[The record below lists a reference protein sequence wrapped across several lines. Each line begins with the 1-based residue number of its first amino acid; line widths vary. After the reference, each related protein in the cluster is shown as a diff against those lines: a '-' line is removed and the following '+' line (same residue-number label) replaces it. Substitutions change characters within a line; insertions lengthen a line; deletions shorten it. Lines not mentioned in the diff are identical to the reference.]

1 MRRRTL
7 RFSAAGVFRL
17 AALAAAGAVAAS
29 CHEPLDTARQAPPKA
44 TLGDDVFG
52 VLCDRVGASSLYE
65 DHLGASYQR
74 VCHYYESDGAFRYD
88 DKVDLS
94 LLPPVRGERA
104 EEARRL
110 GVAKV
115 ETMARWRSDL
125 IRAVNAA
132 VPDIEIES
140 RAPGEGGTIRLHDA
154 FLEMSHALAPLYETN
169 PFDPEG
175 PAVVPASTRAL
186 GRLTE
191 ALGGS
196 EEATGKLAQIGERR
210 GYRPA
215 NVALGAARAA
225 LEYPDLRAM
234 TRASLEVLGPG
245 GAGAPA
251 LQALLAAGKGELR
264 AMEPDT
270 SREAPLVVAQ
280 ATAQPSR
287 PRTLIE
293 LAGAVALAEDPRFA
307 ASDGA
312 PPRPVVRR
320 DRRGFALVARVA
332 DSLPAPFADE
342 DGDGLADV
350 DTFGRFVGT
359 SGAPAEVDPPFAIP
373 GVTALAEGVDPFAP
387 LSPDLYEYIDTS
399 RTLAA
404 AALRSVVPL
413 VDATRYVGEGDAEP
427 WKTEHE
433 GLMYTLAGAYL
444 LYGDRE
450 EATYDFARGAV
461 EPPGTACAGCL
472 PYRRFRGEDSPLAD
486 LAHALGQVLA
496 DRESDVLLVTLI
508 DLLENH
514 EADLARMMGSALRI
528 RDVARE
534 HDRLAAEG
542 KEAPAQIAE
551 GAPLWDELAAV
562 LGRIAD
568 QPGLVAR
575 LLEAFD
581 AEALLTPRGGAR
593 HLGDAIATLAT
604 TRDQFAY
611 DPENLNG
618 PAINLTVEPPAP
630 ADPRTPVDQ
639 KKPKIGDNRSAMER
653 LIHLIHDTA
662 GVRQCN
668 KQDAELIAFGVTI
681 PLLTYDECEL
691 FQIDNLAAFY
701 LDSLLPEDHDKRAE
715 LDVKPTAIGLL
726 VTDGVLEDS
735 SGITGLTS
743 HPTPSALSR
752 LIYFGADSERFSG
765 DLLDLDPLRALDNE
779 RTNEFISGSL
789 EPAGTNLCPKNGKG
803 VNECTSPEGLIR
815 VRHPGTTFLLER
827 LGLGAYLGP
836 LVEPFADVAPDT
848 TGEELLVDLLST
860 LYRHWPGKE
869 HGPECGK
876 SGTPQ
881 TNPAYCSEAGGN
893 SYEPLLADALQADD
907 VMESTVAFS
916 QMLAD
921 ASAKIPV
928 QRGPGAGQVTWTK
941 AQVIE
946 KLARIFF
953 STRYATSVGLVDRW
967 GKKTATW
974 ADGRT
979 QDQLTVFTL
988 LADALNRIDARF
1000 AQSTTPDAATR
1011 KGQWDRATGEL
1022 VDALLAVEGEG
1033 DQTRFKNRAIPTI
1046 GAAVLRV
1053 LREQL
1058 NAHCPDR
1065 ESTAKCPWARKELG
1079 AKVVDLVSHPLFAG
1093 LVDVAESV
1101 RAHEP
1106 ARRELEKFLT
1116 YLLDAEDAGGDGEVF
1131 QALLATVIDGVQVLA
1146 DDETLAPIL
1155 KAGAVALAPEGDPD
1169 GPGAAD
1175 TGLSVLKALGEDQ
1188 FDEHHVMDHVLPG
1201 LVAPMADGRAPIQVF
1216 LEAIADVNRVDAAS
1230 AEPLSA
1236 EDYRQVLRSTRDF
1249 LLDETRGLEQI
1260 YAILTKRPHE

>member
-17 AALAAAGAVAAS
+17 AALAAAGAVAGS

-74 VCHYYESDGAFRYD
+74 VCHYYEGEGGFRYD
-88 DKVDLS
+88 DKVDVS
-94 LLPPVRGERA
+94 LLPPVAGERA
-104 EEARRL
+104 EQARRL
-110 GVAKV
+110 GVAKI
-115 ETMARWRSDL
+115 EAMARWRSDL
-125 IRAVNAA
+125 VRAVNAA
-132 VPDIEIES
+132 VPDIEIENV
-140 RAPGEGGTIRLHDA
+140 AAGEGGGTIRLHDA
-154 FLEMSHALAPLYETN
+154 FLDLSHALAPLYETN

-196 EEATGKLAQIGERR
+196 EEVTGKLAQIGERR

-251 LQALLAAGKGELR
+251 FQALLAAGKGELR
-264 AMEPDT
+264 ALDPEA

-307 ASDGA
+307 ASDSS
-312 PPRPVVRR
+312 PPRLVVRR
-320 DRRGFALVARVA
+320 DRRGFAIVAGGV
-332 DSLPAPFADE
+332 PAPFADE
-342 DGDGLADV
+342 DGDSLADV

-359 SGAPAEVDPPFAIP
+359 SGAPVEVDPPFAIP

-387 LSPDLYEYIDTS
+387 LSPDVYEYIDTS

-413 VDATRYVGEGDAEP
+413 VDATRYVGEGDPEP

-461 EPPGTACAGCL
+461 EPPGATCAGCL

-496 DRESDVLLVTLI
+496 DRESDVLLSTLI

-514 EADLARMMGSALRI
+514 EADLARMMGATLRI
-528 RDVARE
+528 RDIARE

-542 KEAPAQIAE
+542 KEARAQIADE
-551 GAPLWDELAAV
+551 APLWDELAAV
-562 LGRIAD
+562 LGRVVD
-568 QPGLVAR
+568 QPGLVTR

-581 AEALLTPRGGAR
+581 AEALLTPRGGSR
-593 HLGDAIATLAT
+593 HLGDAIATIAT
-604 TRDQFAY
+604 TRDQLAY
-611 DPENLNG
+611 NPEDLNG
-618 PAINLTVEPPAP
+618 PAINLTVGAP
-630 ADPRTPVDQ
+630 STADPRTPVDQ

-653 LIHLIHDTA
+653 LMHLIHDTA

-668 KQDAELIAFGVTI
+668 KPDAELNAFGVTI

-701 LDSLLPEDHDKRAE
+701 LDSLLPEGHDKRAE

-765 DLLDLDPLRALDNE
+765 DLLDLDPLRELTNE
-779 RTNEFISGSL
+779 RTNDFISGSL
-789 EPAGTNLCPKNGKG
+789 EPAGTNLCPKNGNG
-803 VNECTSPEGLIR
+803 VNVCTSPEGLIR
-815 VRHPGTTFLLER
+815 VRHPGTTFLIER
-827 LGLGAYLGP
+827 LGLGVYLGP
-836 LVEPFADVAPDT
+836 LVEPFADVAPDD
-848 TGEELLVDLLST
+848 TGEELLIDLLST
-860 LYRHWPGKE
+860 FYRHWPGKE
-869 HGPECGK
+869 HGPECSK

-893 SYEPLLADALQADD
+893 TYEPLLADALQADD

-921 ASAKIPV
+921 TSAKIPV
-928 QRGPGAGQVTWTK
+928 QRGPGAGQVAWTK

-967 GKKTATW
+967 GKKSATW

-1000 AQSTTPDAATR
+1000 AQSAAPDAAAR

-1022 VDALLAVEGEG
+1022 VDAFLAVEGEG
-1033 DQTRFKNRAIPTI
+1033 AQTRFKNRAIPTI

-1065 ESTAKCPWARKELG
+1065 ESTGRCPWARKELG
-1079 AKVVDLVSHPLFAG
+1079 AKVADLVSHPLFAG
-1093 LVDVAESV
+1093 FVDVAESV

-1106 ARRELEKFLT
+1106 ARREIEKFIT
-1116 YLLDAEDAGGDGEVF
+1116 YLLDADAEGEAF

-1146 DDETLAPIL
+1146 DDATLAPIL
-1155 KAGAVALAPEGDPD
+1155 KAGAVALSPAGDPD

-1175 TGLSVLKALGEDQ
+1175 TGLNVLKALGEDR
-1188 FDEHHVMDHVLPG
+1188 FDRYHAMDHVLPG

-1236 EDYRQVLRSTRDF
+1236 EDYRQVLHSTRGF

-1260 YAILTKRPHE
+1260 YAILAKRPHE